1 MGIPI
6 KLNTF
11 TRSSKPIPSS
21 TPSLNHNLLETSI
34 SMVRAIKLP
43 RLEAHMSEAQ
53 EKMRSAAHEEPVEA
67 K

>member
-6 KLNTF
+6 TLNTF

-21 TPSLNHNLLETSI
+21 TPSLNHNLLDTSI
-34 SMVRAIKLP
+34 SIVRAIKLP
-43 RLEAHMSEAQ
+43 RLEAHISEAQ
-53 EKMRSAAHEEPVEA
+53 EKMRSAAHEEPVDA